1 MPATTNHPSVEKLN
15 QANEGKLP
23 GHLGLVITEVA
34 DGKVAE
40 IEIERVVIDDDVE
53 VTMRAV
59 VRRDPWRPSR
69 VDVGTVG

>member
-1 MPATTNHPSVEKLN
+1 MEFAEALY
-15 QANEGKLP
+15 AA
-23 GHLGLVITEVA
+23 ITEVA

-40 IEIERVVIDDDVE
+40 IEIERVLIDDDVE

-69 VDVGTVG
+69 VDVDDVG

>member
-1 MPATTNHPSVEKLN
+1 MEFAEALY
-15 QANEGKLP
+15 AA
-23 GHLGLVITEVA
+23 ITEVA

-40 IEIERVVIDDDVE
+40 IEIERVLIDDDVE

-69 VDVGTVG
+69 VDVDTVG